1 MAAAGIAGVQFSDA
15 SFFVWFPSAGGVCFP
30 NRGLVPLG
38 GATANAVESPT
49 SKSSP
54 SEFVVPVV
62 VPGA

>member
-1 MAAAGIAGVQFSDA
+1 MGVQFSA
-15 SFFVWFPSAGGVCFP
+15 APFFSFPPAGAC
-30 NRGLVPLG
+30 VPPIEGSSRWG

>member
-1 MAAAGIAGVQFSDA
+1 MGCAILCRLL
-15 SFFVWFPSAGGVCFP
+15 FFFGSPLRGGMCSP